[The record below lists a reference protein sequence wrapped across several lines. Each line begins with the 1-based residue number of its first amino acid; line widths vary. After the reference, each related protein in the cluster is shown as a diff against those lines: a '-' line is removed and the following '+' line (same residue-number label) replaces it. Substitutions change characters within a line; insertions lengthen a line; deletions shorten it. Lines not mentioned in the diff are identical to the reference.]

1 MRYARFAGL
10 WDPAKVPAFK
20 HPSNLIVS
28 KILIGL
34 PSALRSQEDKLV
46 RKPTQSDDQPG
57 GQPSNLMERIASVQ
71 LRARVISTEATLSE
85 AELKAFMDEQ
95 WAENS

>member
-1 MRYARFAGL
+1 M
-10 WDPAKVPAFK
+10 
-20 HPSNLIVS
+20 IVS

-34 PSALRSQEDKLV
+34 PSGLRSQEGKLV

-57 GQPSNLMERIASVQ
+57 GQPSKLMERIASVQ
-71 LRARVISTEATLSE
+71 LRARAISTEATLSE